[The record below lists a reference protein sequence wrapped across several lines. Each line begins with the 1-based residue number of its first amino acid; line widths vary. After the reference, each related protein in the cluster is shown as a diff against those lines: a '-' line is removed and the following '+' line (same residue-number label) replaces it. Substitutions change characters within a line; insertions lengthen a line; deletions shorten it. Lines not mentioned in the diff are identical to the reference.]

1 MAFNEALGNSFV
13 RKHHRQLIFYMVP
26 NNHIRKKILEKLFER
41 KSSKQYST
49 ENPRKNIRKYAKE
62 YSKEN
67 PQKHIW
73 TKHAKENSKENARKN
88 IQKKTHEEYLS
99 ENLLWKKIKKGIK
112 AFIAFIEALGNSSI
126 RKNPCQLIFDM
137 VPLNHIWK

>member
-41 KSSKQYST
+41 KSEKEYSKENPHKNIRKKIRARIFERKSSKQYST

-67 PQKHIW
+67 PQK
-73 TKHAKENSKENARKN
+73 N
-88 IQKKTHEEYLS
+88 I
-99 ENLLWKKIKKGIK
+99 
-112 AFIAFIEALGNSSI
+112 
-126 RKNPCQLIFDM
+126 
-137 VPLNHIWK
+137 